1 MKKKKILSIIIPVY
15 NEEKQIDRLMKHLT
29 VFDEEAVNLI
39 FVDGGSEDR
48 TADLLEQ
55 YGQNVISSGKGRG
68 KQLHAGALAAAGDH
82 LLFLHADCY
91 FEKSP
96 LKEIERILSQHE
108 MGAFKVEFDN
118 PNLLL
123 KLLAW
128 GSNWRLKY
136 RKIAFGDQG
145 MFMTKDFYHRM
156 GGFKSLPLMEDYD
169 FSLRAKKA
177 GCPVRFSRQK
187 IITSS
192 RFFDQHGVVKSL
204 LIMQK
209 CQHMYR
215 QGAPIEKIQELYRT

>member
-39 FVDGGSEDR
+39 FVDGGSED
-48 TADLLEQ
+48 TTVDLLEA
-55 YGQNVISSGKGRG
+55 YGQTVIFSDKGRG
-68 KQLHAGALAAAGDH
+68 KQLHTGALAAPDDY
-82 LLFLHADCY
+82 LLFLHADSY

-96 LKEIERILSQHE
+96 LEEVDRVLTHHD
-108 MGAFKVEFDN
+108 MGAFKVEFDRS
-118 PNLLL
+118 NLFL

-145 MFMTKDFYHRM
+145 MFMTKNFYHRM
-156 GGFKSLPLMEDYD
+156 EGFKPLPLMEDYD

-177 GCPVRFSRQK
+177 GYPVQGSQQK

-204 LIMQK
+204 FIMQK

-215 QGAPIEKIQELYRT
+215 QGEPIEKIQELYRR